1 MAAISITIGGTAL
14 PVGDLVSC
22 RRSDELLWSDGTG
35 RSASTGALCGSVV
48 AEKFTYELRW
58 GVIDQTT
65 FNSIK
70 SILPAAGSGTKSIV
84 VKVNNV
90 TVASSTIYRS
100 NIESEMVEGCA
111 GYYKDVTVSLIEV

>member
-1 MAAISITIGGTAL
+1 ML
-14 PVGDLVSC
+14 
-22 RRSDELLWSDGTG
+22 
-35 RSASTGALCGSVV
+35 
-48 AEKFTYELRW
+48 
-58 GVIDQTT
+58 
-65 FNSIK
+65 NSIK
-70 SILPAAGSGTKSIV
+70 TILGTSFKTIV

>member
-14 PVGDLVSC
+14 PVGELVSC

-65 FNSIK
+65 LNSIK
-70 SILPAAGSGTKSIV
+70 TILGTSFKTIT
-84 VKVNNV
+84 VKVNNT
-90 TVASSTIYRS
+90 TVASSTVYRS
-100 NIESEMVEGCA
+100 NIEAEMVEGCA

>member
-65 FNSIK
+65 LNSIK
-70 SILPAAGSGTKSIV
+70 NVLPALGTDFKTVV

>member
-65 FNSIK
+65 LNSIK
-70 SILPAAGSGTKSIV
+70 SILPAKSIV